1 MEARRGSRGWV
12 AAMVGSCG
20 RRSRSSELRRGGSRR
35 PASGGGHSSKGA
47 ALGRRAACGLQQ
59 SRRRRSGEGLLAS
72 ASQGGTSRSRPVRRD
87 SGGFAGCWRREGPSG
102 GAAAGAGLADRCGAT
117 KREVLQEQQQQQRRR
132 RLRGFWA
139 EAATQARG
147 RRRGSGGRRDGGRR
161 RGGARRPAAQS
172 WRSGSFWF
180 FSPSAVSLFLLSFL
194 CIIYKFC

>member
-1 MEARRGSRGWV
+1 MAREDGSLRWW
-12 AAMVGSCG
+12 AAVGGGRG
-20 RRSRSSELRRGGSRR
+20 RRSSGEEAADARRAEEGTAAKGRR
-35 PASGGGHSSKGA
+35 SGGGLLAAAAESTS
-47 ALGRRAACGLQQ
+47 ALGRRAARECF
-59 SRRRRSGEGLLAS
+59 A
-72 ASQGGTSRSRPVRRD
+72 GGTSRSRPVRRD

-102 GAAAGAGLADRCGAT
+102 GAAAGAGLEDRCGAT

-194 CIIYKFC
+194 SIIYKFC